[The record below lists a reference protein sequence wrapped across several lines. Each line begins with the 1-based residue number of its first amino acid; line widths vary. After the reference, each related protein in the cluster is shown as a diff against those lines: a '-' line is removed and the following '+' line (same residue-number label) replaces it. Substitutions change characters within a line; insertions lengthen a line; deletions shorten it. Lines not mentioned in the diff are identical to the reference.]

1 MAEFLDIITIE
12 EVKRIYEK
20 HFQGITLKTENI
32 PILESLN
39 RILAKDIVSEIN
51 LPDFVRSTMDGYA
64 LRAEDVFGASFSLPA
79 YLTVIGEVLMGQ
91 EPIQNLQ
98 KGEAMKIATGGMLPV
113 GADAVIMV
121 EHTEKIDENQIE
133 VKKSIAIGENVVQ
146 IGEDIKKGQD
156 LLQKGRKIQ
165 SQDIGVMAGI
175 GVTDVDVYQQIRIG
189 IISTGDE
196 LISPQISAKIGQVRN
211 INSYLLISK
220 IREIVGIPSF
230 FGIVKDDSR
239 LIKEAVLELIQTND
253 MVLISGGSSIGTRD
267 LVLDVLK
274 SLGEILVHGVA
285 IKPGKP
291 TIISNV
297 QGKPVFGL
305 PGHPVSSMVVFI
317 ILVMPLINK
326 WQQTFCLQEPV
337 SIQKAPLLAI
347 ISRNVPSMPGRED
360 YIMVRLEAVQNTG
373 HRTQNTEYKA
383 QSIDEQMTGYKQQS
397 GSQYLAHPIFGK
409 SGLIS
414 TMIKADGLVR
424 IPIDSEGLDEGEEVE
439 VYCIF

>member
-12 EVKRIYEK
+12 EVKGIYEK

-39 RILAKDIVSEIN
+39 RILAKDIVSETN
-51 LPDFVRSTMDGYA
+51 LPDFIRSTMDGYA
-64 LRAEDVFGASFSLPA
+64 LRAEDVFGASFTLPA
-79 YLTVIGEVLMGQ
+79 YLKVTGEVLMGQ
-91 EPIQNLQ
+91 EPIRNLQ

-121 EHTEKIDENQIE
+121 EHTEKITEDQIE
-133 VKKSIAIGENVVQ
+133 VKKGIAIGENVIQ
-146 IGEDIKKGQD
+146 IGEDIKKGQN
-156 LLQKGRKIQ
+156 LLQKGRKIR

-196 LISPQISAKIGQVRN
+196 LISPQISSEIGQVRN
-211 INSYLLISK
+211 VNSYLLISK
-220 IREIVGIPSF
+220 IREISCIPSF
-230 FGIVKDDSR
+230 FGIVRDDSR

-267 LVLDVLK
+267 VVLDVLK

-305 PGHPVSSMVVFI
+305 PGHPTSAMIVFM
-317 ILVMPLINK
+317 ILVIPLINK
-326 WQQTFCLQEPV
+326 WQQTFCLKEVV
-337 SIQKAPLLAI
+337 SIQRAPLLAI
-347 ISRNVPSMPGRED
+347 ITRNVPSMPGRED
-360 YIMVRLEAVQNTG
+360 YIMVRIEMIQSTE
-373 HRTQNTEYKA
+373 HRTQNT
-383 QSIDEQMTGYKQQS
+383 DEQMRDS
-397 GSQYLAHPIFGK
+397 LSYLAHPIFGK

-439 VYCIF
+439 VYCINSL